1 MYINQVNLMGYLG
14 ADPEIRKSQSGI
26 ETVVL
31 SLGVTKKEKD
41 PKSDEKIDNT
51 TWFRIKVINQGL
63 VTLSKSYLKKGTKLF
78 ITGELEIR
86 KYQDK
91 LGKDQYITEII
102 LGRNGVLQFENKFD
116 AEEDKQKNEQKT

>member
-1 MYINQVNLMGYLG
+1 MYINQINLMGYLG

-26 ETVVL
+26 ESVNL

-41 PKSDEKIDNT
+41 PKSDAKIDNT
-51 TWFRIKVINQGL
+51 TWFRVKVINQGL
-63 VTLSKSYLKKGTKLF
+63 ITLSKSYLKKGTRLF

-91 LGKDQYITEII
+91 LGKDQYITEIV
-102 LGRNGVLQFENKFD
+102 LGRNGVLQFENKF
-116 AEEDKQKNEQKT
+116 EEEKQ